1 MKKILKFLRNLLWT
15 VLILAMIAIASLEA
29 LIYFEVIEMPSLEEI
44 KEWLDVKELINKI
57 TDVKEDEEYTVE
69 MVDAKEYFSNNGE
82 IVSEMNV
89 SDAEDVETEAD
100 VYNCLRNRGFIE
112 YSVTKEYSMDGN
124 YEDTT
129 DINADSIEQHP
140 ETVSSFV

>member
-57 TDVKEDEEYTVE
+57 KDVKEDEEYTVE
-69 MVDAKEYFSNNGE
+69 MVDAKEYFSNNCE

-89 SDAEDVETEAD
+89 SDAAVSYTHLD
-100 VYNCLRNRGFIE
+100 VYKRQSPDCIYHRNLSCTEGKRF
-112 YSVTKEYSMDGN
+112 
-124 YEDTT
+124 
-129 DINADSIEQHP
+129 
-140 ETVSSFV
+140 

>member
-57 TDVKEDEEYTVE
+57 TDVISEKERVKIKQRQAEGIANAKAKGKHLGRPRVEYPGNFKEVY
-69 MVDAKEYFSNNGE
+69 DKWKAKEITGVKAME
-82 IVSEMNV
+82 LMNLKKN
-89 SDAEDVETEAD
+89 SF
-100 VYNCLRNRGFIE
+100 YNLIKKYE
-112 YSVTKEYSMDGN
+112 KEKK
-124 YEDTT
+124 
-129 DINADSIEQHP
+129 SI
-140 ETVSSFV
+140 

>member
-44 KEWLDVKELINKI
+44 KEWLDVNELINKI

-129 DINADSIEQHP
+129 DINADSIEQ
-140 ETVSSFV
+140 